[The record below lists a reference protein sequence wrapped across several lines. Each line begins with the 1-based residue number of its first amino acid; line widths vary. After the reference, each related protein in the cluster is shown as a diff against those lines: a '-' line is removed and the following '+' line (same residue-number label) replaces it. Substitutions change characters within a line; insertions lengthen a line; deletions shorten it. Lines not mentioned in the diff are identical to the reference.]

1 MEKLVGRIVTLEEGD
16 TKNTLEILAELEKL
30 DDSELLETLQQAK
43 YFDDAKC
50 ASDGFINFARAVPNK
65 DIFHRAK
72 DYKCKTV
79 GGDCCKESEKQ

>member
-16 TKNTLEILAELEKL
+16 AVNALEILAELEKL

-43 YFDDAKC
+43 YFDNGW
-50 ASDGFINFARAVPNK
+50 ASAGFMNFAKAVPNK